1 MLSGSAMRTRLG
13 AASIRMSCRTMP
25 TCTSMTVSM
34 PLIAA
39 TCRRCRSAEDEGI
52 GVARKECMEPK
63 SDRLRSVVT
72 SFIGLQGHQEL
83 LVALN
88 DLPAARSAA

>member
-1 MLSGSAMRTRLG
+1 MLSGSAMQAREG

-25 TCTSMTVSM
+25 ACDSMTASI
-34 PLIAA
+34 PLNAA
-39 TCRRCRSAEDEGI
+39 SCRRCRGAEDEGI
-52 GVARKECMEPK
+52 AIARKERMGPQ

-72 SFIGLQGHQEL
+72 SFIGLQGHHEL

>member
-1 MLSGSAMRTRLG
+1 
-13 AASIRMSCRTMP
+13 
-25 TCTSMTVSM
+25 
-34 PLIAA
+34 
-39 TCRRCRSAEDEGI
+39 
-52 GVARKECMEPK
+52 MEPK

-72 SFIGLQGHQEL
+72 SFIGLQGHHEL